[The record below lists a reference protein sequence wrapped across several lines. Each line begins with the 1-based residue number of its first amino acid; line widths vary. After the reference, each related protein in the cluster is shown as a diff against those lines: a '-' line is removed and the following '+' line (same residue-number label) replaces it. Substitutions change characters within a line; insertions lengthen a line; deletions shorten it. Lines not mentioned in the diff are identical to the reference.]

1 MKSTR
6 LYLWLLPLIVVMA
19 TACNS
24 DGEYVQRGNT
34 ICHSYWTFSFGTMY
48 DTLPEV
54 DAATFKSIENWL
66 GHDGKHVYFK
76 AKLVPGAD
84 AESLK
89 ADKYPLFRD
98 RKDYYYKGVPLHVT
112 HVDAFVVLKRNEDDI
127 WAMDNKYAYYDSLR
141 IDSVDIKTFKVKT
154 WNTAVDSKHVY
165 RYGKVLPLADPETY
179 DEEWKGMYSRDKAHI
194 WYMGELLED
203 VDYATFTV
211 DGNDA
216 HDKYGHFYRGERISE
231 KQWKEIEEREKE

>member
-1 MKSTR
+1 MKR
-6 LYLWLLPLIVVMA
+6 IKLHLWLFPLIIAMA

-54 DAATFKSIENWL
+54 DVATFKSLENWL
-66 GHDGKHVYFK
+66 GHDNRHAYFK
-76 AKLVPGAD
+76 AKLVPGVD
-84 AESLK
+84 VLTMK

-98 RKDYYYKGVPLHVT
+98 KNDYYYMSVPLHVT

-127 WAMDNKYAYYDSLR
+127 WAMDNRYAYYDSLR

-154 WNTAVDSKHVY
+154 WNTAVDSKRVY

-179 DEEWKGMYSRDKAHI
+179 VEDWKGMYSRDKAHI
-194 WYMGELLED
+194 WYLGELLED
-203 VDYATFTV
+203 VDYETFTV

-216 HDKYGHFYRGERISE
+216 HDKNGHFYRGERVTE
-231 KQWKEIEEREKE
+231 QQWKEIEAREKN